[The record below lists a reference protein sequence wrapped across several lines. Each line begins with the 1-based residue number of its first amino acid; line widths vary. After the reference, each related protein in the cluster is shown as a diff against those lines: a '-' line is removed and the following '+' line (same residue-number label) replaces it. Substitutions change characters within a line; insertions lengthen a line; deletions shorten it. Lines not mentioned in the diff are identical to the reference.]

1 MKFGLLLRILLKDPR
16 EFRDRLLTI
25 AEFQTDRLRRPAT
38 TATLG
43 PDILVRELGERIGA
57 KLDDF
62 LQEGPLR
69 EIENRVGDAQAGLL
83 RPAFG
88 PPAFHNARLGLARLC
103 YAVCRAQQPE
113 VVLETGVGYGVTS
126 AFFLQALA
134 VNGRGQLWS
143 IDLPPL
149 GKDADA
155 QSGILVP
162 KDLKSR
168 WHFLRG
174 RSRHLL
180 PKVISGLPAIDIF
193 LHDSLHTYR
202 NMSFEFRTVWPAL
215 RDGGVLLSDD
225 VAMNRAFERFS
236 ADSSIAFAAVDG
248 AAFFGVA
255 VKAPAAT

>member
-1 MKFGLLLRILLKDPR
+1 MKLGLLLRVLLSNPG

-25 AEFQTDRLRRPAT
+25 AEFQADRMRRPAT

-43 PDILVRELGERIGA
+43 PDILVRELGERIGVE
-57 KLDDF
+57 LDDF
-62 LQEGPLR
+62 LQEDPLR
-69 EIENRVGDAQAGLL
+69 EIEKRVGDAQARLL

-103 YAVCRAQQPE
+103 YAVCRAQRPE

-134 VNGRGQLWS
+134 VNGKGRLWS

-149 GKDADA
+149 GKDADT
-155 QSGILVP
+155 QSGIFVP
-162 KDLKSR
+162 KDLRAR

-174 RSRHLL
+174 RTRRLL
-180 PKVISGLPAIDIF
+180 PEVLSGLPAIDLF
-193 LHDSLHTYR
+193 LHDSLHTNG
-202 NMSFEFRTVWPAL
+202 NMSFEFRTVWPKL

-225 VAMNRAFERFS
+225 VAMNRAFERF
-236 ADSSIAFAAVDG
+236 IALPGVGFAAVDG
-248 AAFFGVA
+248 EAFFGVA
-255 VKAPAAT
+255 LKPHH